1 MAYHIIGDADTVLG
15 FRFAGV
21 TGDVVE
27 DVEQARAA
35 FDKAIEAHE
44 PGILLI
50 TRPVEDMLEAEVTA
64 HRLES
69 TPPYLAVIPD
79 IWGNG
84 QKRRSLQE
92 MISEAVGIK
101 IVESDK

>member
-27 DVEQARAA
+27 TVEEAREAFARA
-35 FDKAIEAHE
+35 IEPHE
-44 PGILLI
+44 LGVLLI
-50 TRPVEDMLEAEVTA
+50 TRPVEDMLESEVTA
-64 HRLES
+64 HRLECL
-69 TPPYLAVIPD
+69 PPYLAVIPD